1 MVPEPRS
8 PAPLPPADREGHVA
22 HDGARLYYRVY
33 GATSAAVVT
42 LLHGGLGNGED
53 WGNQVPPLLAAG
65 YRVILV
71 DSRGHGR
78 STRDERRFGYERM
91 AADILAV
98 LDEIDVA
105 TTAIV
110 GWSDGA
116 ILGVTLA
123 MRHPERVTRVFA
135 FGVNL
140 DLTGNKPVDF
150 DDPIIAATFAR
161 NAEAYARLSA
171 TPDDFRPFAGA
182 VAQMMN
188 TEPSYRADELRRLRV
203 PIAIVAG
210 EHDELITREHSE
222 YLARTLPE
230 ATLTVLAG
238 VSHFAPLQ
246 DPAAFDRALL
256 AFLGDAV

>member
-1 MVPEPRS
+1 
-8 PAPLPPADREGHVA
+8 
-22 HDGARLYYRVY
+22 
-33 GATSAAVVT
+33 
-42 LLHGGLGNGED
+42 
-53 WGNQVPPLLAAG
+53 
-65 YRVILV
+65 
-71 DSRGHGR
+71 
-78 STRDERRFGYERM
+78 M

-98 LDEIDVA
+98 LDELGVA
-105 TTAIV
+105 TTAIA

-150 DDPIIAATFAR
+150 DQPALAAVFAR
-161 NAEAYARLSA
+161 NAASYARLSA
-171 TPDDFRPFAGA
+171 TPEDFDSFARDVGA
-182 VAQMMN
+182 MMSR
-188 TEPSYRADELRRLRV
+188 EPSYTAGELAKVQV

-210 EHDELITREHSE
+210 EHDEFITREHSE
-222 YLARTLPE
+222 YLARTLPQ
-230 ATLTVLAG
+230 ATLTVLPG

-256 AFLGDAV
+256 AFLRAR